1 MMTAQA
7 MMAYAVGLLGLIGV
21 KVLAPGF
28 YAQQNVRTP
37 VKIAIFTLVLTQL
50 LNLVFV
56 PVLDHAGLA
65 LATSVAALCNAGL
78 LLIRL
83 RQKGSYRPEAGW
95 GWLWLKVLTAG
106 LAMAALCWAAAEQF
120 NWVALQAQP
129 FTRLGALLGIVM
141 LSAAAYLLMLTVL
154 RVRWQDFLR
163 RVPSASTSAS
173 TPPSP

>member
-1 MMTAQA
+1 MNTALASPPQRLSA
-7 MMAYAVGLLGLIGV
+7 LTTSASIGM
-21 KVLAPGF
+21 PGE
-28 YAQQNVRTP
+28 ASASATNSR
-37 VKIAIFTLVLTQL
+37 
-50 LNLVFV
+50 FV
-56 PVLDHAGLA
+56 S
-65 LATSVAALCNAGL
+65 ATSVAALCNAGL

-106 LAMAALCWAAAEQF
+106 LAMAALCWAAADQF

-129 FTRLGALLGIVM
+129 LTRLGALLGIV
-141 LSAAAYLLMLTVL
+141 LVSALCYLLMLTVL